1 MGAVIWQLNDCW
13 PVASWSSIDYFGRWK
28 ALHYA
33 ARRFF
38 APVMISCQEEG
49 EVSQNPQINEFRTEP
64 IRVSARLCVSN
75 ETREAVSGVVRW
87 ALRTPDGAIVR
98 QGEKTV
104 VVPAL
109 SSRWL
114 EEEAFPEASVTE
126 HYLSY
131 AFVVEGEAVSR
142 GAVLFCAPKHFA
154 FRNPELRV
162 SAQDGEIVVEASAF
176 AKAVYVES
184 NDPDLL
190 LSDNFF
196 DMDPGI
202 RKLQVRRGSTEG
214 LRVRSVYDI

>member
-1 MGAVIWQLNDCW
+1 MLPEHWQ
-13 PVASWSSIDYFGRWK
+13 V
-28 ALHYA
+28 
-33 ARRFF
+33 
-38 APVMISCQEEG
+38 V
-49 EVSQNPQINEFRTEP
+49 PQFEQ
-64 IRVSARLCVSN
+64 V
-75 ETREAVSGVVRW
+75 ETRPQQPPVGCAPGHAAV
-87 ALRTPDGAIVR
+87 LPL
-98 QGEKTV
+98 KTV

-154 FRNPELRV
+154 FRNPDLRV
-162 SAQDGEIVVEASAF
+162 SAQDGEITVEASAF

-184 NDPDLL
+184 DDPDLL

-202 RKLQVRRGSTEG
+202 RKLQVLRGSAEG

>member
-1 MGAVIWQLNDCW
+1 M
-13 PVASWSSIDYFGRWK
+13 
-28 ALHYA
+28 
-33 ARRFF
+33 
-38 APVMISCQEEG
+38 
-49 EVSQNPQINEFRTEP
+49 
-64 IRVSARLCVSN
+64 
-75 ETREAVSGVVRW
+75 VRW
-87 ALRTPDGAIVR
+87 ALRTPDGAVVR
-98 QGEKTV
+98 QGEKALP
-104 VVPAL
+104 VPAL

-154 FRNPELRV
+154 FRNPDLRV
-162 SAQDGEIVVEASAF
+162 SAQDGEITVEASAF

-184 NDPDLL
+184 NDPDLI

-202 RKLQVRRGSTEG
+202 RKLQVLRGSAEG